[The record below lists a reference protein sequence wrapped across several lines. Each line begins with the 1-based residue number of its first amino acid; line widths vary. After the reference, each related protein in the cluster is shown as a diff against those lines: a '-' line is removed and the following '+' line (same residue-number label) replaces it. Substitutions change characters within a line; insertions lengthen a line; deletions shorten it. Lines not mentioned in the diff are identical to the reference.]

1 MGYKMV
7 PKSEYVVVGQGEKR
21 YKKSYSRAGGY
32 CSVLPKC
39 IFCYGWVRH
48 KRYPLVAIPSRNDP
62 NHENLG
68 RGFPAHPYCVDK
80 YLGGDGEE

>member
-1 MGYKMV
+1 MKYRFV

-39 IFCYGWVRH
+39 IFCYDWVRH
-48 KRYPLVAIPSRNDP
+48 KRYPLVAIPQRNGGLSR
-62 NHENLG
+62 G
-68 RGFPAHPYCVDK
+68 APAHPYCVEK
-80 YLGGDGEE
+80 HLGTCNA